1 MAKSTGEYLTVQIE
15 AAENGW
21 IVKQVPPRG
30 TPPKVFVRWESV
42 VEYAASL
49 LTTRRGEFSP

>member
-1 MAKSTGEYLTVQIE
+1 MKTTKGEYLTVQIE

-30 TPPKVFVRWESV
+30 TPPKVFVRWENV
-42 VEYAASL
+42 IQYAASL
-49 LTTRRGEFSP
+49 LTTKPPGFSP

>member
-1 MAKSTGEYLTVQIE
+1 MKTTKGEYLTVQIE

-21 IVKQVPPRG
+21 IVKRVPPGG
-30 TPPKVFVRWESV
+30 TPAKVFVRWESV

-49 LTTRRGEFSP
+49 LTTKQGEFSP